1 MKAAEFELL
10 VRRMRSAQTYYRKLD
25 DVTDSERKLDAL
37 VKMKKLEREV
47 DNADID
53 DIHNLVTQSP
63 IA

>member
-10 VRRMRSAQTYYRKLD
+10 VRRMGSAQTYYRKLD